1 MKKDGIIITVI
12 IMLIAAMATFSFIDN
27 SLNITER
34 KEGRILLS
42 QQQTELM
49 RNLEYINVGFSD
61 DLKYLTHYNETTGAY
76 DGFLYDYMTDIWGSI
91 GKKINL
97 VYVPQT
103 EGKEGWSN
111 LGQNKEIQ
119 CMVVLVTENLRDN
132 VSRVSLTKPIFQA
145 NGSFFITTAK
155 SNEELAAQKKISAIS
170 VSGELTDKTKKNL
183 TYEGKKVDCIEVS
196 SIEKAVQTALETHA
210 DCIIGN
216 ETAITD
222 ELLKH
227 SAFDFYTNLGVSVY
241 ERNVCIAVD
250 KSSKVFY
257 DTINNIVNNTDLNF
271 ILKQLQGKWYG
282 LPYSFV
288 KEDIFK
294 ETSLILIIMIA
305 SVLCALFIY
314 YQSNKNLYDELSVRM
329 EQLVASQKEMDT
341 TFNGVSYYMAELDE
355 NGHILAIN
363 KAFLRFLGVA
373 KNEMIGK
380 SITSIDTFPP
390 DIADTLRNAIESSV
404 RESTG
409 QNIEVSIKRRIM
421 EINTYPIENQK
432 GKTQKILFM
441 ASDVTGLRAAERQML
456 QDNKMIAVG
465 QLAAGV
471 AHEIRNPLGI
481 IRNYCYV
488 IKHMEPFDK
497 DKIMKVVQIIEKC
510 LDSSGRIIDN
520 LLNFSRI
527 SNSEKEEIYIKEHI
541 DSMIML
547 NEIKIKDNQKAVN
560 ITCDKDFKVY
570 VCIESLDMILINL
583 ISNAIDAS
591 KKNDIIEIRISKGET
606 DFSLS
611 VSDSGVGIEPEF
623 INDVFNPFF
632 TTKEKREGNGLGLY
646 IVYNEVQKM
655 NGKISLE
662 SEPGVGTTFTVT
674 LPLE

>member
-1 MKKDGIIITVI
+1 MKKDVIIITVI
-12 IMLIAAMATFSFIDN
+12 IMLIGAMATFSFIDN

-42 QQQTELM
+42 QQQIELM

-61 DLKYLTHYNETTGAY
+61 DLKYLTRYNEATGTY
-76 DGFLYDYMTDIWGSI
+76 DGFLYDYMADIWGSI

-103 EGKEGWSN
+103 EGKEGWTN
-111 LGQNKEIQ
+111 LSQNEEIQ
-119 CMVVLVTENLRDN
+119 CMAVLVTDNLRDN
-132 VSRVSLTKPIFQA
+132 VSRISLTKPIFQV
-145 NGSFFITTAK
+145 NGSMFITTAK
-155 SNEELAAQKKISAIS
+155 SNEELAAQDEIRAIS
-170 VSGELTDKTKKNL
+170 VAGELTDKTKKNL
-183 TYEGKKVDCIEVS
+183 TYEGIKVNCIEVS
-196 SIEKAVQTALETHA
+196 SIEKAVQMALEINA

-222 ELLKH
+222 ELLKY
-227 SAFDFYTNLGVSVY
+227 SAFDLYTNLGVSVY

-250 KSSKVFY
+250 KSAKVFY
-257 DTINNIVNNTDLNF
+257 DSINNIVNNTDLNF

-363 KAFLRFLGVA
+363 KAFLRFLGTA

-380 SITSIDTFPP
+380 SITSIDTFT
-390 DIADTLRNAIESSV
+390 AETTETLRNAIESSV
-404 RESTG
+404 RENTG

-497 DKIMKVVQIIEKC
+497 EKIMKVVQIIEKC
-510 LDSSGRIIDN
+510 LDSSGKIIDN

-560 ITCDKDFKVY
+560 VTCEKDFKVN

-591 KKNDIIEIRISKGET
+591 AKNDIIEIRISKGDT

-655 NGKISLE
+655 NGKINLE